1 MAVGSL
7 TVSAADTEVSSDG
20 WTAGKYYYLKTA
32 DNSKYLSLCGTKAD
46 SVVFTTITESTDKKA
61 KIDSALWEITKVGVE
76 TSGEAIYQFKNK
88 KTKSILSF
96 AKSDEAVPVLAEGIS
111 EWSFKDGI
119 IAAYWDEE
127 KMILTAGADGAA
139 ITFDGSG
146 TELSVVAP
154 KANFPLKAAELG
166 ESFSVFR
173 LTFGDEYEGDIFS
186 GKDLVAKDVPDASGK
201 TTFVTLQV
209 KGDESF
215 SDGKAK
221 FLGVDTLKT
230 DITGATGVYGAQF
243 KADSTYTNSAIHTL
257 GNGDFQQFKFLVDL
271 KNDSLA
277 MFVYRAPDVNAAPL
291 ASSSDL
297 VRVVFAQIGDKKV
310 LTVAERN
317 GDNSPKKGE
326 APLITVAKGSPSKI
340 DGGTGV
346 YFLKS
351 ASKGEAAGKYISA
364 ADPSGIVT
372 MDDAPS
378 VNHPEGQWYIK
389 EEGGMYSI
397 VDRKTNTSLLLKG
410 EVFAV
415 QGMENT
421 FTFGGNADSITVEPQ
436 TVDLSNKFLG
446 SMNFTKEDMANN
458 GYALNLIQT
467 GAETSDSYAVVSD
480 SILQVKT
487 VKAEDAFVFKI
498 EAEGEAEAVGGAKAL
513 GDTIFVMKYKLKSQ
527 FSDKYVAYDNDK
539 KSLKLS
545 LTETPYVFRF
555 NTSTDGGKYSL
566 EVTTATDSYKYI
578 TADLSSSN
586 MILGNTPA
594 YFKFVEMDAPEY
606 DTLETSY
613 RRFTSDAKSLT
624 MNTLTL
630 FAEMKMEGQEILKS
644 TYEKDNFSLKL
655 IKSDASTV
663 ERPLYFITTV
673 MPSETTKAEA
683 VQTRYYMVPGKDSAS
698 VAANKDKYTY
708 EGAYRVH
715 FITNDTIETMK
726 DSLNNPALWAL
737 KLQESGDCLLESQQE
752 VNDITNS
759 VKYPYVGIVNN
770 VVVMSAAGIEFSLA
784 ETSAPVANE
793 AIEAPETIKVIG
805 GSGELQIRGAGGKRV
820 TISNILGQTVG
831 SRFISSDN
839 ETVSAARGVLI
850 VSVEGDKAYKVIV
863 K

>member
-1 MAVGSL
+1 MAVSSL
-7 TVSAADTEVSSDG
+7 TVSAADTEVTSEG
-20 WTAGKYYYLKTA
+20 WTAGKYYYLKTT
-32 DNSKYLSLCGTKAD
+32 DGKYLSLCGTKAD
-46 SVVFTTITESTDKKA
+46 SVVVIKFSEKTKA
-61 KIDSALWEITKVGVE
+61 SRDSALWEITKAGTE
-76 TSGEAIYQFKNK
+76 TAGAVYQFKNK
-88 KTKSILSF
+88 KTQALLSF
-96 AKSDEAVPVLAEGIS
+96 AKSDEAKPILAEGVS
-111 EWSFKDGI
+111 TWSFEDGVI
-119 IAAYWDEE
+119 SAYISNDKEM
-127 KMILTAGADGAA
+127 KLAYSDTKG
-139 ITFDGSG
+139 ITFDESTGTKLTVTKPGSAMV
-146 TELSVVAP
+146 LSP
-154 KANFPLKAAELG
+154 SDLG
-166 ESFSVFR
+166 GGFSVFR
-173 LTFGDEYEGDIFS
+173 LSFGSEYEGNIFEEN
-186 GKDLVAKDVPDASGK
+186 DLIASTDEEDFIK
-201 TTFVTLQV
+201 LQV
-209 KGDESF
+209 VGDESYA
-215 SDGKAK
+215 DGTKK
-221 FLGVDTLKT
+221 YLGVDTLKT
-230 DITGATGVYGAQF
+230 TITGATGAYGCKF
-243 KADSTYTNSAIHTL
+243 SVDSIRKETGKENESYK
-257 GNGDFQQFKFLVDL
+257 QFKFTVDL
-271 KNDSLA
+271 MNDSLTIYVKDA
-277 MFVYRAPDVNAAPL
+277 QGATTEAESSTKCKVKVVY
-291 ASSSDL
+291 
-297 VRVVFAQIGDKKV
+297 AQLDNNRV
-310 LTVAERN
+310 LTVADVN
-317 GDNSPKKGE
+317 GDDTQGT
-326 APLITVAKGSPSKI
+326 APLITVAKGTPSKI
-340 DGGTGV
+340 AGGTGV

-351 ASKGEAAGKYISA
+351 ASKGETAGKYIASYN
-364 ADPSGIVT
+364 DGKIVT
-372 MDDAPS
+372 MTDAPS

-397 VDRKTNTSLLLKG
+397 VDRKSNTALLLKG

-458 GYALNLIQT
+458 GYVLNLIQT
-467 GAETSDSYAVVSD
+467 GAETSDSYAVISD

-498 EAEGEAEAVGGAKAL
+498 EADGEAEAVGGAKAL

-527 FSDKYVAYDNDK
+527 FSDKYVTYDSDK

-545 LTETPYVFRF
+545 LTAAPYVFRF
-555 NTSTDGGKYSL
+555 NTSTDGDKYSM
-566 EVTTATDSYKYI
+566 EVTTVTDGYKYI

-586 MILGNTPA
+586 MVLSNTPA

-606 DTLETSY
+606 DTRETSY
-613 RRFTSDAKSLT
+613 QRFTSDAKSLT

-655 IKSDASTV
+655 IKSDASTA

-708 EGAYRVH
+708 EERYRVH
-715 FITNDTIETMK
+715 FIANDTIETMK

-752 VNDITNS
+752 VNNITNS

-770 VVVMSAAGIEFSLA
+770 VVVMSATGIEFSLA

-820 TISNILGQTVG
+820 VLSNILGQTIG
-831 SRFISSDN
+831 SRFLSSDN
-839 ETVSAARGVLI
+839 ETISATRGVLI

>member
-1 MAVGSL
+1 
-7 TVSAADTEVSSDG
+7 
-20 WTAGKYYYLKTA
+20 
-32 DNSKYLSLCGTKAD
+32 
-46 SVVFTTITESTDKKA
+46 
-61 KIDSALWEITKVGVE
+61 
-76 TSGEAIYQFKNK
+76 
-88 KTKSILSF
+88 
-96 AKSDEAVPVLAEGIS
+96 
-111 EWSFKDGI
+111 
-119 IAAYWDEE
+119 
-127 KMILTAGADGAA
+127 MILTAGADGAA
-139 ITFDGSG
+139 ITFAGEG
-146 TELSVVAP
+146 TTLSVVAP
-154 KANFPLKAAELG
+154 KANFPLKAADLG

-186 GKDLVAKDVPDASGK
+186 GKNLVAKDVADTETETA
-201 TTFVTLQV
+201 FVTLQV

-215 SDGKAK
+215 SDGESK

-243 KADSTYTNSAIHTL
+243 KADSTYTKSAIHTL

-317 GDNSPKKGE
+317 GDNSPKNGE
-326 APLITVAKGSPSKI
+326 APLITVAKGTPSKI

-436 TVDLSNKFLG
+436 MVDLSNKFLG

-458 GYALNLIQT
+458 GYVLNLIQT

-527 FSDKYVAYDNDK
+527 FSDKYVAYDGDK

-545 LTETPYVFRF
+545 LTETPYKFHF

-566 EVTTATDSYKYI
+566 EVTGVTDDYKYI

-594 YFKFVEMDAPEY
+594 YFKFVEMNAPEY

-613 RRFTSDAKSLT
+613 QRFTSDAKSLT

-655 IKSDASTV
+655 IKSGASTA
-663 ERPLYFITTV
+663 ERPLYYITTI
-673 MPSETTKAEA
+673 MPDDINKAEEA
-683 VQTRYYMVPGKDSAS
+683 QTRYYMVSGKDSAS
-698 VAANKDKYTY
+698 MSADRSKYMY
-708 EGAYRVH
+708 EDRCRVH
-715 FITNDTIETMK
+715 FIANDTIETMK

-737 KLQESGDCLLESQQE
+737 RLQESGDCLLENQQE

-759 VKYPYVGIVNN
+759 VKYPYVGVVNN
-770 VVVMSAAGIEFSLA
+770 VVVMSATGIEFSLA